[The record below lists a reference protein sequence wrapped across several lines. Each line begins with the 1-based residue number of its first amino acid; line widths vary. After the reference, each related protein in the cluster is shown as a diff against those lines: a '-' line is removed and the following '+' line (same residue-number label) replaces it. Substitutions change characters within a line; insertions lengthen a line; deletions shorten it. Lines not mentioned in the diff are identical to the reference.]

1 MGVLLTP
8 VFDSYLR
15 NGAKTQ
21 STVSN
26 CCMRSCFIIA
36 AMMALLVGECV
47 SKVAPTTLQEL
58 ADHADLIVI
67 GKVTRVI
74 DVKGI
79 QVAEVQVR
87 TTVKGKGLRHLT
99 IYYLAHPTWICDTTS
114 ATVAEETL
122 FFFNQYEFDPQ
133 PASMAFI
140 RPAGRAGTYTV
151 RNGPAP
157 AGSFKEPLGFREQVN
172 ALVGTSHFWQVSWS
186 GRGEMPVRNV
196 QAKQYVTLWTG
207 DVRLPASIPTIGGPE
222 RKYSAFIRSAPLSLV
237 LDFVRRSLER

>member
-1 MGVLLTP
+1 
-8 VFDSYLR
+8 
-15 NGAKTQ
+15 
-21 STVSN
+21 VSN
-26 CCMRSCFIIA
+26 CGMRSCLMIA

-74 DVKGI
+74 EVKGI
-79 QVAEVQVR
+79 QVAEVQVSD
-87 TTVKGKGLRHLT
+87 TVKGVPHPT
-99 IYYLAHPTWICDTTS
+99 IYYLAQPTWICDITS

-133 PASMAFI
+133 PASIAFA
-140 RPAGRAGTYTV
+140 RPAGQAGTYTV
-151 RNGPAP
+151 QNGPAP
-157 AGSFKEPLGFREQVN
+157 VGLFKEPLGFREQVN
-172 ALVGTSHFWQVSWS
+172 ALVGSSHFWQVSWS
-186 GRGEMPVRNV
+186 GRGKMPIRNV
-196 QAKQYVTLWTG
+196 QGKRYVTLWTG

-222 RKYSAFIRSAPLSLV
+222 RKYSAFIRSAPVSPV